1 MYFEVIVMGFP
12 KKPEEEKYKRMNI
25 TLPPDLNER
34 LEEYCKKDGIKACGS
49 RYSVPKNRRAPGYLA

>member
-1 MYFEVIVMGFP
+1 MGFP

-34 LEEYCKKDGIKACGS
+34 LEEYCKKDGRKKILV
-49 RYSVPKNRRAPGYLA
+49 YPKSY

>member
-1 MYFEVIVMGFP
+1 MGFP

-34 LEEYCKKDGIKACGS
+34 LEEYCKKDGRKKSSSLFSTHPSIEDRVEAIKNL
-49 RYSVPKNRRAPGYLA
+49 K

>member
-1 MYFEVIVMGFP
+1 MGFP

-34 LEEYCKKDGIKACGS
+34 LEEYCKKDGRKKSWCIQKAIEEWLD
-49 RYSVPKNRRAPGYLA
+49 KKDE